1 MTDDDKK
8 LLNEF
13 EGKFRHLLYLYEELR
28 KENASL
34 KALLAD
40 KEAEMAKTENSRKQL
55 EAGYANLKAAR
66 IISVNDN
73 ELRDTKQRLARLVR
87 EVDKCIAMLSE

>member
-1 MTDDDKK
+1 MTDEDKK
-8 LLNEF
+8 LLTAF
-13 EGKFRHLLYLYEELR
+13 EGKFRHFLFLYEELK
-28 KENASL
+28 KENESL
-34 KALLAD
+34 KALLAE
-40 KEAEMAKTENSRKQL
+40 KEAELIMTENSRKQL
-55 EAGYANLKAAR
+55 EVGYANLKAAR

>member
-8 LLNEF
+8 LLTAF
-13 EGKFRHLLYLYEELR
+13 EGKFRHLLYIYGELK
-28 KENASL
+28 KENESL
-34 KALLAD
+34 KALLAK
-40 KEAEMAKTENSRKQL
+40 KEAELIMTENSRKQL
-55 EAGYANLKAAR
+55 EVGYENLKAAR